1 LADQIDMGWFNRDT
15 AEDRPMPAQ
24 LTAEDRAT
32 LARLERQV
40 EAGIAYVEAMIGS
53 GKALATIR
61 DRQLYRD
68 TAATW
73 EAYVEA
79 RFKMT
84 KRRADQVIA
93 FAGVHDALEE
103 MGTAVPKISERAVRP
118 LVGLDQEQLKA
129 VVAEAAEIT
138 PASIRKAASRRKG
151 KAKAAK
157 APRPRRFKVPGA
169 TVQIT
174 FNRKSNGS
182 VLEALDAAMRQAEA
196 LIEAQSEA
204 A

>member
-1 LADQIDMGWFNRDT
+1 M
-15 AEDRPMPAQ
+15 
-24 LTAEDRAT
+24 LTADERAA
-32 LARLERQV
+32 LNRLEATV
-40 EAGIAYVEAMIGS
+40 TAGINSVMAMIEA
-53 GKALATIR
+53 GKALAEIR
-61 DRQLYRD
+61 DRQLYRAS
-68 TAATW
+68 AASW
-73 EAYVEA
+73 ETYVSE
-79 RFKMT
+79 RFRIT

-129 VVAEAAEIT
+129 VVAEAAEGGEIT

-169 TVQIT
+169 VVQIN
-174 FNRKSNGS
+174 FNTKSNGS
-182 VLEALDAAMRQAEA
+182 VLEALAAAMTQAEA

>member
-1 LADQIDMGWFNRDT
+1 LADQIDMGWFNRA
-15 AEDRPMPAQ
+15 AEEGPM
-24 LTAEDRAT
+24 LTADERAA
-32 LARLERQV
+32 LNRLEATV
-40 EAGIAYVEAMIGS
+40 TAGINSVMAMIEA
-53 GKALATIR
+53 GKALAEIR
-61 DRQLYRD
+61 DRQLYRAS
-68 TAATW
+68 AASW
-73 EAYVEA
+73 ETYVSE
-79 RFKMT
+79 RFRIT

-129 VVAEAAEIT
+129 VVAEAAEGGEIT

-169 TVQIT
+169 VVQIN
-174 FNRKSNGS
+174 FNTKSNGS
-182 VLEALDAAMRQAEA
+182 VLEALAAAMTQAEA